1 VSARLDAGAA
11 NAAGAGHGQIASAVA
26 DGVAVSAHKLVE
38 EGARAQLLVLP
49 GLLRVD
55 VRPLPDGLQVV
66 PRPLDGTELGWEID
80 PEAVTDYGKTAVET
94 ELPALVRFRIAV
106 WTGEAALGGRLLVG
120 YTRDD
125 RHGPTHF
132 VGHLVMRAVGAE
144 R

>member
-1 VSARLDAGAA
+1 MNAHLDVAA
-11 NAAGAGHGQIASAVA
+11 ATAAGAGHGQVASALPGGIA
-26 DGVAVSAHKLVE
+26 LSGHKVVE
-38 EGARAQLLVLP
+38 EGARAMLLILP
-49 GLLRVD
+49 GIVRVD

-106 WTGEAALGGRLLVG
+106 WTGEAAIGGRLLVG

-132 VGHLVMRAVGAE
+132 VGHLVMREVSAE

>member
-1 VSARLDAGAA
+1 MTARLDAAAA
-11 NAAGAGHGQIASAVA
+11 NAAGAAHGQIASAIA

-49 GLLRVD
+49 GVVRVD

-66 PRPLDGTELGWEID
+66 PRPLDGVELGWEID
-80 PEAVTDYGKTAVET
+80 PEAVTDYGKTAAET

-106 WTGEAALGGRLLVG
+106 FTGEETLGGRLLVG

-132 VGHLVMRAVGAE
+132 VGHLAMQEVSAE

>member
-1 VSARLDAGAA
+1 MTMPLDVAA
-11 NAAGAGHGQIASAVA
+11 ASAAGAVHGQIASAIA
-26 DGVAVSAHKLVE
+26 DGIAVSAHKLVE

-49 GLLRVD
+49 GVVRVD

-66 PRPLDGTELGWEID
+66 PRPLDATELGWEID

-106 WTGEAALGGRLLVG
+106 WTGEEAIGGRLLVG

-132 VGHLVMRAVGAE
+132 VGHLVMQQVSADR
-144 R
+144 